1 MCAKGGALVFQ
12 AAPSSP
18 LLSFFCLS
26 CVRHWMLKQLS
37 IKINLR
43 LIFLKKKKKKKNL
56 SLGKTERNF
65 TQLLPG
71 HWYQKPERHERIKEN
86 IENTCYI
93 IRVLFSLLL
102 QLIELAVPLQQITCQ
117 EGVCC
122 SRLAA
127 FWLYCNIYTIAVWSE
142 ASC

>member
-1 MCAKGGALVFQ
+1 
-12 AAPSSP
+12 
-18 LLSFFCLS
+18 
-26 CVRHWMLKQLS
+26 MLKQFS

-43 LIFLKKKKKKKNL
+43 FIYLFIFKL
-56 SLGKTERNF
+56 SLGKSERNF

-71 HWYQKPERHERIKEN
+71 HWYQKPERHERIEEN
-86 IENTCYI
+86 IENACYI

-117 EGVCC
+117 ESVRC

-127 FWLYCNIYTIAVWSE
+127 F
-142 ASC
+142 